1 MKTIIFAR
9 VSTAEQKKEG
19 HSIPA
24 QLVRMREYRDSKG
37 LASGIEYEIDES
49 STKEERKKFEEVIE
63 YIKKSKDK
71 VALLIETIDRLQRSF
86 KESVVLDELRKKDK
100 VEIHFIRENLVIS
113 VNSNSSDLIR
123 WDMGVMFARSYVLQL
138 SDNVK
143 RSIEQ
148 NLREGKFPGKAPYGY
163 KNIRTADD
171 KSDIVVEEYQA
182 QIVAL
187 VYKLYASKAYSFKTV
202 RKKLKEDHGIEWSQG
217 FLDKVLKNPF
227 YHGTMLFKS
236 KLYPHRYPPIITKQL
251 FDEVQAVKASHNK
264 KPFKYAGLPRL
275 YRGLIR
281 CGHCGLAVTPEEQKG
296 TIYYHCTQ
304 YNGKHGASYVPE
316 HEITAQIA
324 DVFKRIQVPQEVLE
338 QIIDGLK
345 NVHEGKVQF
354 REHQYKALTN
364 ERNKYSNRIEKLY
377 MDKLDGRI
385 TESEYDQYYQ
395 SFRSH
400 LSELDTQL
408 TMLQEAEDTYY
419 LSTKYLLELAQKAH
433 ELFEVAE
440 INERRQ
446 LIKLVLSNLK
456 LDGKKLRY
464 DAAKPFSTILE
475 YADCQRWLPG

>member
-37 LASGIEYEIDES
+37 LSAGIEYEIDES
-49 STKEERKKFEEVIE
+49 STKDERKKFEEVIE
-63 YIKKSKDK
+63 YIKKSKEK

-148 NLREGKFPGKAPYGY
+148 NLRDGKFPGKAPYGY
-163 KNIRTADD
+163 QNVK
-171 KSDIVVEEYQA
+171 KPEGQSDIVVDDYQS

-187 VYKLYASKAYSFKTV
+187 VYKFYASKAYSFKTL
-202 RKKLKEDHGIEWSQG
+202 RQKLQDDYSIEWSQG

-227 YHGTMLFKS
+227 YHGTMLFKG

-251 FDEVQAVKASHNK
+251 FDKVQAVKAEHNK
-264 KPFKYAGLPRL
+264 VSFKYAGLPRL

-324 DVFKRIQVPQEVLE
+324 DVFKRIQVPQEILE
-338 QIIDGLK
+338 QIVDSLK
-345 NVHEGKVQF
+345 NVHDGKIKF
-354 REHQYKALTN
+354 REDQYKALTD

-377 MDKLDGRI
+377 IDKLDGRI

-395 SFRSH
+395 SFRTR

-408 TMLQEAEDTYY
+408 AMLQEAEDTYY

-433 ELFEVAE
+433 ELFEIAE
-440 INERRQ
+440 IDERRQ

-456 LDGKKLRY
+456 LEGKKLRY
-464 DAAKPFSTILE
+464 EAVKPFDTILNC
-475 YADCQRWLPG
+475 ADGQRWLPE